1 MEEQIKL
8 LHNQGLTI
16 QQIHKRLGC
25 ARATIAY
32 HIDPVAKEKTLLRIQ
47 RQRTAKK
54 ASRALKLPK
63 IKLKKV
69 KHIKVKT
76 KKVKPV
82 KKTKKDFKP
91 ETKQN
96 RSFKT
101 KDQNLS
107 QKIAV
112 NLGDNKNTIVYTRP
126 GYSIEKLRTKY
137 LK

>member
-32 HIDPVAKEKTLLRIQ
+32 HIDPVAKEKTLLRIK

-69 KHIKVKT
+69 KPIKVKT
-76 KKVKPV
+76 EKVNPV
-82 KKTKKDFKP
+82 KKSKKDFKP
-91 ETKQN
+91 ETKQTRN
-96 RSFKT
+96 FKT
-101 KDQNLS
+101 KDQKLS
-107 QKIAV
+107 EKVLVRLDHKTQ
-112 NLGDNKNTIVYTRP
+112 VYTRYP
-126 GYSIEKLRTKY
+126 DDIERLRTKY